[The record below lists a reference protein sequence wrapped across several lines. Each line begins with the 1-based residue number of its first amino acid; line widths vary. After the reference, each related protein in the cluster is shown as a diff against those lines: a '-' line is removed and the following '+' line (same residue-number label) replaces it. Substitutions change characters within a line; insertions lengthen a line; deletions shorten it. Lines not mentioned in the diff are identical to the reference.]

1 MKAGRNLQ
9 RSERFE
15 ATEGIVSHAGD
26 VVVREVDPFEPPV
39 GRERFRWD
47 FRNVVLLQSPEITA
61 MVFQLTHEF
70 FLDRRQTTYS
80 SVVSSGSVAGTLVRL
95 FSRQSTIPSAHRH
108 GWGHRLRPP
117 HSIGAFSVSPVRG
130 REKKGV
136 K

>member
-70 FLDRRQTTYS
+70 FSTEGKPLTARWCPRAAWPERW
-80 SVVSSGSVAGTLVRL
+80 SGSSRGSPRYRRRTDTGGGTGCGHRIPLVR
-95 FSRQSTIPSAHRH
+95 SR
-108 GWGHRLRPP
+108 
-117 HSIGAFSVSPVRG
+117 
-130 REKKGV
+130 
-136 K
+136 